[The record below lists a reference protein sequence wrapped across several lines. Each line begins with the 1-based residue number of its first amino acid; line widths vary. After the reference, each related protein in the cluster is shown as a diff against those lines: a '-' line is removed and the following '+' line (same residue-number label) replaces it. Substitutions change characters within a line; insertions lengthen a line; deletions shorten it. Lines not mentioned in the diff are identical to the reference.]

1 MRFPRINMEKT
12 AEKLTNLM
20 KEKNISVKDI
30 QEAMGFENPQAIY
43 KWKRGESLPSI
54 DNLIILCSLFGVRLD
69 DILVVDE

>member
-69 DILVVDE
+69 DILVVDN